1 MNKVMITIGRQ
12 FGSGG
17 HKIGE
22 YLSNRLG
29 ISYYDNE
36 LILLAAQRGDL
47 KVEHIQEMDEMIQ
60 NPFLYEKQETVV
72 EDTMEETVFEL
83 QQEVIRQLAEKE
95 TAVFVGRCADEALRK
110 AGYRVLSI
118 FISAPLKQRI
128 ARTCRLQGFTEEEC
142 RDLTE
147 RKDSSRKAYYEKHTG
162 RTWGAPENYDMFYD
176 TSKND
181 ISYIIVDII
190 KKYKEMMNETDA
202 EKEAVEEAVE

>member
-47 KVEHIQEMDEMIQ
+47 NVEHIREMDEMIQ
-60 NPFLYEKQETVV
+60 NPFLFEKQETVV
-72 EDTMEETVFEL
+72 EDTMEETVFQL

-95 TAVFVGRCADEALRK
+95 NAVFVGRCADEALRK
-110 AGYRVLSI
+110 AGQRVLSI
-118 FISAPLKQRI
+118 FIAAPFPQRV
-128 ARTCRLQGFTEEEC
+128 ARTCRIQGIPREEC
-142 RDLTE
+142 EEITE
-147 RKDSSRKAYYEKHTG
+147 RKDSARKAYYEKHTG
-162 RTWGAPENYDMFYD
+162 RQWGVPENYDLYYD

-181 ISYIIVDII
+181 IAFIIVDII
-190 KKYKEMMNETDA
+190 KKYKQMITE
-202 EKEAVEEAVE
+202 

>member
-1 MNKVMITIGRQ
+1 MNRVMITIGRQ

-29 ISYYDNE
+29 MSYYDNE

-47 KVEHIQEMDEMIQ
+47 KIEHIQEMDEMIQ

-72 EDTMEETVFEL
+72 EDTLEETVFEL

-95 TAVFVGRCADEALRK
+95 SAVFVGRCADEALRK
-110 AGYRVLSI
+110 AGYKVLSI

-128 ARTCRLQGFTEEEC
+128 ARTCRLQGLSQEEC
-142 RDLTE
+142 EALTE
-147 RKDSSRKAYYEKHTG
+147 RKDTSRKAYYEKHTG
-162 RTWGAPENYDMFYD
+162 RTWGVPENYDLFYD
-176 TSKND
+176 TSKN
-181 ISYIIVDII
+181 IRR
-190 KKYKEMMNETDA
+190 
-202 EKEAVEEAVE
+202 

>member
-29 ISYYDNE
+29 MSYYDNE

-95 TAVFVGRCADEALRK
+95 SAVFVGRCADEALRK
-110 AGYRVLSI
+110 AGYKVLSI

-128 ARTCRLQGFTEEEC
+128 ARTCRLQGFTVEEC
-142 RDLTE
+142 TALTE
-147 RKDSSRKAYYEKHTG
+147 RKDNARRAYYEKHTG
-162 RTWGAPENYDMFYD
+162 RTWGVPENYDLFYD

-190 KKYKEMMNETDA
+190 KKYKEMLNEATEA
-202 EKEAVEEAVE
+202 EEELNEEK

>member
-1 MNKVMITIGRQ
+1 MGKVVITIGRQ

-29 ISYYDNE
+29 LSYYDNE

-47 KVEHIQEMDEMIQ
+47 KIEHVEEMDEMIQ
-60 NPFLYEKQETVV
+60 NPFLFEQQETVV
-72 EDTMEETVFEL
+72 EDSMEETIFQL
-83 QQEVIRQLAEKE
+83 QQEVIRQIAEKE
-95 TAVFVGRCADEALRK
+95 DAVFVGRCADEALRK

-118 FISAPLKQRI
+118 FISAPLSQRI
-128 ARTCRLQGFTEEEC
+128 ARTCRLQGISREEC
-142 RDLTE
+142 EVLTE

-162 RTWGAPENYDMFYD
+162 RKWGVPENYDLYYD

-181 ISYIIVDII
+181 IAYIIVDII
-190 KKYKEMMNETDA
+190 KKYKQMCSE
-202 EKEAVEEAVE
+202 

>member
-1 MNKVMITIGRQ
+1 MGKVVITIGRQ

-29 ISYYDNE
+29 LSYYDNE

-47 KVEHIQEMDEMIQ
+47 KIEHVEEMDEMIQ
-60 NPFLYEKQETVV
+60 NPFLFEQQETVV
-72 EDTMEETVFEL
+72 EDSMEETIFQL
-83 QQEVIRQLAEKE
+83 QQEVIRQIAEKE
-95 TAVFVGRCADEALRK
+95 DAVFVGRCADEALRK

-118 FISAPLKQRI
+118 FISAPLSQRV
-128 ARTCRLQGFTEEEC
+128 ARTCRLQGISREEC
-142 RDLTE
+142 EVLTE

-162 RTWGAPENYDMFYD
+162 RKWGVPENYDLYYD

-181 ISYIIVDII
+181 IAYIIVDII
-190 KKYKEMMNETDA
+190 KKYKQMCSE
-202 EKEAVEEAVE
+202 

>member
-47 KVEHIQEMDEMIQ
+47 NVEHIREMDEMIQ
-60 NPFLYEKQETVV
+60 NPLLFEKQETVV
-72 EDTMEETVFEL
+72 EDTMEETVFQL

-95 TAVFVGRCADEALRK
+95 SAVFVGRCADEALRK
-110 AGYRVLSI
+110 AGQKVLSI
-118 FISAPLKQRI
+118 FIAAPFAQRV
-128 ARTCRLQGFTEEEC
+128 ARTCRIQGIPREEC
-142 RDLTE
+142 EEITE
-147 RKDSSRKAYYEKHTG
+147 RKDSARKAYYEKHTG
-162 RTWGAPENYDMFYD
+162 RQWGVPENYDLYYD

-181 ISYIIVDII
+181 IAYIIVDII
-190 KKYKEMMNETDA
+190 KKYKQMSME
-202 EKEAVEEAVE
+202 

>member
-1 MNKVMITIGRQ
+1 MDKDKVMITIGRQ

-47 KVEHIQEMDEMIQ
+47 NVEHIQAMDEMIQ
-60 NPFLYEKQETVV
+60 NPFLYVQHEAEV
-72 EDTMEETVFEL
+72 ENTMEETVFQL
-83 QQEVIRQLAEKE
+83 QQEVICQLAEKE
-95 TAVFVGRCADEALRK
+95 SAVFVGRCADEALRK
-110 AGYRVLSI
+110 SGHKVLSI
-118 FISAPLKQRI
+118 FISAPLPQRI
-128 ARTCRLQGFTEEEC
+128 ARTCRIQGLSEKEC
-142 RDLTE
+142 RALTE

-162 RTWGAPENYDMFYD
+162 RKWGVPESYDLYYD

-181 ISYIIVDII
+181 IAYIIVDII
-190 KKYKEMMNETDA
+190 KRYKTLCSG
-202 EKEAVEEAVE
+202 

>member
-1 MNKVMITIGRQ
+1 MGKVVITIGRQ

-29 ISYYDNE
+29 LSYYDNE

-47 KVEHIQEMDEMIQ
+47 KIEHVEEMDEMIQ
-60 NPFLYEKQETVV
+60 NPFLFEQQETVV
-72 EDTMEETVFEL
+72 EDSMEETIFQL
-83 QQEVIRQLAEKE
+83 QQEVIRQIAEKE
-95 TAVFVGRCADEALRK
+95 DAVFVGRCADEALRK

-118 FISAPLKQRI
+118 FISAPLSQRI
-128 ARTCRLQGFTEEEC
+128 ARTCRLQGISREEC
-142 RDLTE
+142 EALTE

-162 RTWGAPENYDMFYD
+162 RKWGVPENYDLYYD

-181 ISYIIVDII
+181 IAYIIVDII
-190 KKYKEMMNETDA
+190 KKYKQMCSE
-202 EKEAVEEAVE
+202 

>member
-128 ARTCRLQGFTEEEC
+128 ARTCRLQGILGTGGN
-142 RDLTE
+142 
-147 RKDSSRKAYYEKHTG
+147 KAAAGGSQG
-162 RTWGAPENYDMFYD
+162 RNRF
-176 TSKND
+176 
-181 ISYIIVDII
+181 
-190 KKYKEMMNETDA
+190 
-202 EKEAVEEAVE
+202 AVEPDQKQKDRLHSLSSLGTRIPSFFICWRKLRSTPLSGVKR